1 MSANQVVKIS
11 DLSPSFRKDL
21 TLVFEVHEVIERSSS
36 EGMETVVCRVVDET
50 GIITA
55 CFDQYASKFIV
66 GAVFEIQNFRCKV
79 VDHHLRLEMM

>member
-11 DLSPSFRKDL
+11 DLSPSSRKDL
-21 TLVFEVHEVIERSSS
+21 TLVFEVHEVVGRTPV
-36 EGMETVVCRVVDET
+36 EGKETVMCRVVDET

-55 CFDQYASKFIV
+55 CFDQYADKFIA
-66 GAVFEIQNFRCKV
+66 GTVFEIQNFKCRV